1 MIPTVIIAMLCITT
15 LEIVALLTGVD
26 GAVFG
31 IGIAAISGL
40 GGYEIHKLRAKKE
53 QK

>member
-15 LEIVALLTGVD
+15 LEVVALLMGVN
-26 GAVFG
+26 GALFG

-40 GGYEIHKLRAKKE
+40 GGYEIHKLRSRPK
-53 QK
+53 